1 MRTTTDDSRT
11 PTPHGER
18 TRISA
23 NIQSSIYRAARSEA
37 AAGGMSLDDFIVLT
51 LEEAASWDPQ
61 TRTSIFAA
69 GISRERNETAI
80 HQSISWPL
88 STQEKVDRAR
98 RADWIDAGLPLL
110 RSRWINLSLDAHL
123 AGGLDKAPRKS
134 IVPPYP
140 QPIRE
145 DMVLN
150 PKRYGITLD
159 RSGHVPSKP
168 PRDALTVRIDP
179 TITSVAIRKVKEA
192 GTSLRDWMERA
203 ITAMAGDPTT
213 DDQKAATHKLLE
225 YHGLTLAEDGT
236 IS

>member
-110 RSRWINLSLDAHL
+110 RSRWINLSLDPPGWR
-123 AGGLDKAPRKS
+123 AGQGSP
-134 IVPPYP
+134 
-140 QPIRE
+140 
-145 DMVLN
+145 
-150 PKRYGITLD
+150 
-159 RSGHVPSKP
+159 
-168 PRDALTVRIDP
+168 
-179 TITSVAIRKVKEA
+179 
-192 GTSLRDWMERA
+192 
-203 ITAMAGDPTT
+203 
-213 DDQKAATHKLLE
+213 
-225 YHGLTLAEDGT
+225 
-236 IS
+236 